1 MTTFDQREMAFE
13 AMFVRS
19 EEMTFKAIA
28 RRDRALARW
37 AGSLLGKTGDEL
49 ADYVVEVVRADIDDP
64 RHLAVLIKIRED
76 LGDLTTEEQI
86 KEKMVEFF
94 AQAKADIAAET

>member
-1 MTTFDQREMAFE
+1 MTTFDQREKGFE
-13 AMFVRS
+13 SMFVRS

-37 AGSLLGKTGDEL
+37 AGQLLGKSDEEL

-64 RHLAVLIKIRED
+64 RHLAVLLKIRED

-94 AQAKADIAAET
+94 ASAKADLAAGT